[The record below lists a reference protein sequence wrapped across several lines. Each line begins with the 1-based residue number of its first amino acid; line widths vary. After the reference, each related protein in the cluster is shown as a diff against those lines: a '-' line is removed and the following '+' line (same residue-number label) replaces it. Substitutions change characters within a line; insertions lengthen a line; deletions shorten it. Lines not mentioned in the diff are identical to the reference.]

1 MKTSFKT
8 ADLRRH
14 YHCFIVVNDWYIGLV
29 LDVQKRHELCY
40 TRLLP
45 RVIEDFAAPG
55 AVQFNPRVGKS
66 HVQTLTGA
74 RLLKAIVKS
83 GLDSTGHAG
92 ILPWG
97 RNYSPRATHGTSSG
111 N

>member
-1 MKTSFKT
+1 MLYSGKR
-8 ADLRRH
+8 L
-14 YHCFIVVNDWYIGLV
+14 VGLV

-83 GLDSTGHAG
+83 GFRFNWAC
-92 ILPWG
+92 
-97 RNYSPRATHGTSSG
+97 RNLALG
-111 N
+111 